1 MKTICE
7 CCGKEFEQYP
17 KNVTKRKFCSREC
30 SYLINNKIRSQNKSK
45 RIKAER
51 AAESYLEKI
60 KAMKAYMET
69 RFIKEGECWIW
80 TAGINQATNSPIAK
94 FRGRGG
100 SAARF
105 VYEAFNN
112 VAVPKNKFLYKKC
125 RNTLCVNPEHLY
137 IANETEVRKC
147 IFCGKEFEVS
157 KVKRK
162 SYCSDSCSNKVKARR
177 QQEKIRKTRIAIPL
191 EIKLKRLRGIIESHK
206 KEDLNGCWNWTG
218 ALKKGTHKYG
228 RLKTI
233 NPLTDKS
240 CMMIASRASYLA
252 YNGDLPPG
260 MNILHLCDNPQCV
273 NPKHLYAG
281 TSLQNSK
288 DIKSSNKYKA
298 INSKLTVQEVRI
310 IKHRISLG
318 VSFGFLSKEFNV
330 SKSTI
335 QSIKEGK
342 TWKDV

>member
-1 MKTICE
+1 
-7 CCGKEFEQYP
+7 
-17 KNVTKRKFCSREC
+17 
-30 SYLINNKIRSQNKSK
+30 
-45 RIKAER
+45 
-51 AAESYLEKI
+51 
-60 KAMKAYMET
+60 
-69 RFIKEGECWIW
+69 
-80 TAGINQATNSPIAK
+80 
-94 FRGRGG
+94 
-100 SAARF
+100 
-105 VYEAFNN
+105 
-112 VAVPKNKFLYKKC
+112 
-125 RNTLCVNPEHLY
+125 
-137 IANETEVRKC
+137 
-147 IFCGKEFEVS
+147 
-157 KVKRK
+157 
-162 SYCSDSCSNKVKARR
+162 
-177 QQEKIRKTRIAIPL
+177 
-191 EIKLKRLRGIIESHK
+191 
-206 KEDLNGCWNWTG
+206 
-218 ALKKGTHKYG
+218 
-228 RLKTI
+228 
-233 NPLTDKS
+233 
-240 CMMIASRASYLA
+240 MIASRASYLA